1 MDIAPGRVFIIKSSA
16 RSLTTSEAFLK
27 NRGWQV
33 ASGVSLKECLA
44 FLMRNKP
51 DFVLISADHKH
62 KKIHVIPAL
71 LKQALGLYTIGISE
85 SQSSASFKVL
95 DQMNVD
101 HKHNQTASG
110 PALDRLLIL
119 LQKKILE
126 EKEARESGDYN
137 GESSSAEGNT
147 GSAAYDN
154 LMKMAGIDSEEEPS
168 SQVFKNDSV
177 PSDPAGLMQFEGA
190 KASEGASITQEG
202 IKTTSGSFTQSGAQ
216 SNDSIMKQ
224 EGLQA
229 KDFSVSTGRK
239 DSFSQG
245 NSHFQDSPSDW
256 GNTAAT
262 GAAPKSQDPNQP
274 QYKTDKPAYI
284 DPRLSQVEKA
294 VEEALKKASI
304 EVDSSVSQALPESV
318 EYVSAIM
325 VTAENFSGYLV
336 AAIAADS
343 ADRVSLFERVRT
355 HFFAYMR
362 ENGHS
367 LEDIELMD
375 LKIHPVSFSDWTKVD
390 GDFLKQAFF
399 KSSEMMLAFI
409 PIEKKKLPVKF
420 EPSANISKVLY
431 NVEDLE
437 PDQPVEFDLYLHL
450 KNNDKYLLYTP
461 ENGSIYKEQLARLK
475 KNGEANVHVRKEQAP
490 KLRKYHTQNFL
501 NEKIKGY
508 KKRKV
513 PA

>member
-44 FLMRNKP
+44 FLMKNKP

-85 SQSSASFKVL
+85 SQSSGSFKVL

-110 PALDRLLIL
+110 PALERLLIL
-119 LQKKILE
+119 LQKKALE
-126 EKEARESGDYN
+126 EKEARDS
-137 GESSSAEGNT
+137 EGFT
-147 GSAAYDN
+147 ADTASHQEGSPGTAAYSN
-154 LMKMAGIDSEEEPS
+154 LMKMAGIDLEDEPTAQIFKNESSDEPS
-168 SQVFKNDSV
+168 
-177 PSDPAGLMQFEGA
+177 GMMQFEGA
-190 KASEGASITQEG
+190 KAVDGVSIKQEG
-202 IKTTSGSFTQSGAQ
+202 VSSVSGSFTQEGLNST
-216 SNDSIMKQ
+216 DSTMKQ

-229 KDFSVSTGRK
+229 KDFSVNTGK
-239 DSFSQG
+239 QDTFPQGDSQ
-245 NSHFQDSPSDW
+245 FQDAPSDW
-256 GNTAAT
+256 GGDKAFGKNPQK
-262 GAAPKSQDPNQP
+262 GDPKQP
-274 QYKTDKPAYI
+274 QFKTEKPAYM

-294 VEEALKKASI
+294 VEEALRRASI
-304 EVDSSVSQALPESV
+304 AVSSTESQALPESV
-318 EYVSAIM
+318 DHVSAIM
-325 VTAENFSGYLV
+325 VTAENFSGYL
-336 AAIAADS
+336 IAAMNVKVE
-343 ADRVSLFERVRT
+343 DRAKLFEEVRV
-355 HFFAYMR
+355 HFFDHMKK
-362 ENGHS
+362 NGHS

-375 LKIHPVSFSDWTKVD
+375 LKVHPVSFSDWTKVD

-399 KSSEMMLAFI
+399 QSSELMLAFI
-409 PIEKKKLPVKF
+409 PVEKKKLPVKF
-420 EPSANISKVLY
+420 EPSANISKVVY

-461 ENGSIYKEQLARLK
+461 ENASIYKEQLDRLK
-475 KNGEANVHVRKEQAP
+475 KNGVANVHVRKEQAP